1 MKRPTI
7 SDWLNTIERL
17 EDLEILVAILKSD
30 RLSLKRQVYRLKKL
44 NVKNNSLNS

>member
-30 RLSLKRQVYRLKKL
+30 RLMLKRQNYRLKKKIL
-44 NVKNNSLNS
+44 LLKS